1 MEQCF
6 TVFVMIIKV
15 IFLFVFLTMYQKVS
29 IYNTEISVNTLHR
42 INILYIT
49 FYNNNYSKTNYLLQH
64 GVRKEH
70 THTHSHNIIYRKSSL
85 YLCIIYICMCVIP
98 VCPMLDVVCLNM
110 IVHCR
115 G

>member
-70 THTHSHNIIYRKSSL
+70 THTHSHIFFFLNINIYIIYRDINISI
-85 YLCIIYICMCVIP
+85 CIGSYSTS
-98 VCPMLDVVCLNM
+98 
-110 IVHCR
+110 H
-115 G
+115 